1 MMKNYNQSVE
11 ISHKLNFPCISD
23 YSEKIDEVDE
33 NLENYNPT
41 KKKRLPIVFD
51 DVIAVWTL
59 IKS

>member
-11 ISHKLNFPCISD
+11 INHKLNFPYISD